1 MPGAGSAQSSLAQH
15 LWAPTQTEGPRGGV
29 DAARGDVR
37 KQRQALF
44 VAQHFSTLPRLPQLS
59 AASVPGSVRTCAPQR
74 SRSTLKQHLRSWAGL
89 KAWGMIPAWW
99 AFCVCCSGCWH
110 LCCSSFIK
118 AQLLGDLVNSV
129 HSISGCLAVSE
140 IFVWWPQ
147 LRSVF
152 DAELENAVCPL
163 GMF

>member
-1 MPGAGSAQSSLAQH
+1 MDMLWIKKSRNSVCVAGGGEQGGIQRWICKLCMGTSPALENVRDSCRGRGVLRAPWHHVSSLAQH

-59 AASVPGSVRTCAPQR
+59 VASVPGSVQTCAPQR

-89 KAWGMIPAWW
+89 KAWGMIPA
-99 AFCVCCSGCWH
+99 
-110 LCCSSFIK
+110 
-118 AQLLGDLVNSV
+118 
-129 HSISGCLAVSE
+129 
-140 IFVWWPQ
+140 
-147 LRSVF
+147 
-152 DAELENAVCPL
+152 
-163 GMF
+163 